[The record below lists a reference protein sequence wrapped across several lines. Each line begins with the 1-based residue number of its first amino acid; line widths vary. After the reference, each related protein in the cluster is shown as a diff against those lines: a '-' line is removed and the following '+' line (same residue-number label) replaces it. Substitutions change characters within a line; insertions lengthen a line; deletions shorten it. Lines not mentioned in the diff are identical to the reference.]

1 MPSCGSSKDSSKNW
15 FTGDVKELS
24 YVSVDGTSGT
34 ASDLNPDDQE
44 LASHQ
49 ETFFV
54 VLHFS
59 EEWRLATFKP

>member
-1 MPSCGSSKDSSKNW
+1 MWK
-15 FTGDVKELS
+15 S
-24 YVSVDGTSGT
+24 YPWVVSADGTSGT

-59 EEWRLATFKP
+59 EEWRLATFKPGSFFLNQLSVAN